1 MMMDNAP
8 FYDGPLSRACILV
21 VDDEHLTVRAIQ
33 RVLKTCGALV
43 VCCSS
48 VKEARTV
55 IEDSA
60 IPFDAAVID
69 YQLVGCEV
77 GTEILELLRS
87 GSYPCC
93 SMMITGSQDPEN
105 GRRAFQAGADD
116 YMLKPF
122 DVHQFVDALE
132 VLVERTEDRRAKIA
146 TTPYDPNRPSV
157 PPFRQS
163 EPVGHLLDAGADALR
178 SARARQSVL
187 LEQTHRISTMGGLSK
202 REREILR
209 EILQGQKNVDIS
221 CELGITARTVKY
233 HVRNILKKCGAE
245 SRAGLTALLWKPDPL
260 LPPAP
265 EPVDEA
271 TAETEGPDDVDSERD
286 ETGD

>member
-1 MMMDNAP
+1 MMMENAP
-8 FYDGPLSRACILV
+8 FYDGPLARACILV
-21 VDDEHLTVRAIQ
+21 VDDEHLTIRAIQ

-48 VKEARTV
+48 VKEARSV

-69 YQLVGCEV
+69 YQLVGSEL

-93 SMMITGSQDPEN
+93 SMMITGSQDPDN

-122 DVHQFVDALE
+122 DVHEFVDTLE
-132 VLVERTEDRRAKIA
+132 ELVERTAYRRAKIA
-146 TTPYDPNRPSV
+146 ATPYDPDRHTA
-157 PPFRQS
+157 PPFSQL

-187 LEQTHRISTMGGLSK
+187 FEQTERISAMGGLSK
-202 REREILR
+202 REREILQ
-209 EILQGQKNVDIS
+209 EILQGKKNVDIS
-221 CELGITARTVKY
+221 CALGITARTVKY

-245 SRAGLTALLWKPDPL
+245 SRSGLTALLWKPDPL
-260 LPPAP
+260 VAP
-265 EPVDEA
+265 EPIVEEEEAVDPVELA
-271 TAETEGPDDVDSERD
+271 DPDGNDTDD
-286 ETGD
+286 